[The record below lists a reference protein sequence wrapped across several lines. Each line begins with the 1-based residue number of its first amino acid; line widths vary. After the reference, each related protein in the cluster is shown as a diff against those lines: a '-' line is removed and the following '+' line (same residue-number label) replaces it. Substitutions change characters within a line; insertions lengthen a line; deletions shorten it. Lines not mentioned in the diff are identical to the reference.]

1 MADSD
6 RGVSRRD
13 LLRAAPALAAGGLA
27 GCSDLLG
34 DGSTPVPTDAPTPTP
49 SPTPTATPTASPT
62 PTPDRPSIER
72 QVIQRDR
79 AAVTHIRRTVEG
91 EMTWPEL
98 ESYDRVDPALLGVW
112 ETGEDRVEFTDD
124 ARFSESGPDF
134 DRAGE
139 YAAYRGRLHLAY
151 DSGETFTFGYRVT
164 ERDGDTIVDFS
175 NDEGVFSTYTRTAA
189 GADER
194 GTIEVFEDLVVVEA
208 ETPETQ
214 RQELRAGSTGSGF
227 IVTPEGHIVTNA
239 HVVGADEDPE
249 ETLYFRLAVRT
260 REAVTSAL
268 EADFDLTDTEQQ
280 EAEGIF
286 FDKLFSYYAEQ
297 ARVQRV
303 DTNVGVLH
311 GRAPPDEDL
320 EVRSWTATVETAG
333 TVRETVG
340 GEPTW
345 GRDVAVLSVDAG
357 APLPTVPL
365 GDATDLG
372 TGERVFVVGYPD
384 IGVQSIFEDRDT
396 VLEPTL
402 TAGVVSARRTL
413 NSGIETIPTD
423 AGINGGTSGGP
434 IYDSNG
440 EVVGIATFKPADL
453 DLEEVAFGLP
463 IEVATGFMGELGIEN
478 VPGELTEAYREG
490 LNASWRDDCE
500 DVSNH
505 MDRVL
510 ELWPEHPYAREFVE
524 DC

>member
-1 MADSD
+1 M
-6 RGVSRRD
+6 
-13 LLRAAPALAAGGLA
+13 A

-34 DGSTPVPTDAPTPTP
+34 DTSTAAPTDAPTPTP
-49 SPTPTATPTASPT
+49 SATPTETATPTASPT
-62 PTPDRPSIER
+62 PTPDRPNIER

-98 ESYDRVDPALLGVW
+98 ESYDRIDAALLGTW
-112 ETGEDRVEFTDD
+112 EDGEARAEFADD
-124 ARFSESGPDF
+124 ATFSESGPDF
-134 DRAGE
+134 DRSGA
-139 YAAYRGRLHLAY
+139 YAAYRDRLHLAY
-151 DSGETFTFGYRVT
+151 DSGETLTFGYRVT
-164 ERDGDTIVDFS
+164 ERDGETVVDFS
-175 NDEGVFSTYTRTAA
+175 NDEGVFATYTRTTD
-189 GADER
+189 GTDER
-194 GTIEVFEDLVVVEA
+194 GTIAVFEDLVVVEA
-208 ETPETQ
+208 EASQTQ
-214 RQELRAGSTGSGF
+214 RQELQAGSTGSGF

-249 ETLYFRLAVRT
+249 ETLYFRLAFRT
-260 REAVTSAL
+260 REAVATAI
-268 EADFDLTDTEQQ
+268 EADFDLTDTEQR
-280 EAEGIF
+280 EAEEIL

-345 GRDVAVLSVDAG
+345 GRDVAILSVDAG
-357 APLPTVPL
+357 SPLPTVPL

-372 TGERVFVVGYPD
+372 TGERVFVIGYPD
-384 IGVQSIFEDRDT
+384 IGVQSIFDDRNT

-402 TAGVVSARRTL
+402 TSGVVSARRTL
-413 NSGIETIPTD
+413 NSGIETIQTD
-423 AGINGGTSGGP
+423 AGINGGNSGGP

-440 EVVGIATFKPADL
+440 DVVGIATFKPADL

-463 IEVATGFMGELGIEN
+463 VEVATGFMGELGIEN
-478 VPGELTEAYREG
+478 TPGELTEAYREG

-500 DVSNH
+500 DVTTH
-505 MDRVL
+505 MERVL
-510 ELWPEHPYAREFVE
+510 DLWAEHPYAREFIE